1 MNVIRRSRLAAAG
14 AAALS
19 MLVSACAA
27 VGPDYKRPDLL
38 PPLQHRWAADMETAA
53 TLADT
58 PWWQVFDD
66 QALQALIRDATAHN
80 MDLRVAV
87 ARVQESRALAG
98 VAKSFLYPEVNLNA
112 GYTGSQGSRNSQPP
126 GALPGEDRTFNNT
139 SLAASVVWEADLFG
153 RLRRSNEAAFNRY
166 LASEEGRRAV
176 LVTLVSDVATQYFL
190 LRQLDLQLEI
200 AKETLAINDQTVGYY
215 NSRLGGGVS
224 NKLELDQAVANR
236 SVTAASI
243 PDIERQIALVEHAI
257 SVLVGRAPGA
267 VVRGRALTET
277 HLPPTVPVGMPAMLL
292 QRRPDVVE
300 AERLLVAANADV
312 GAAKALFYPTI
323 NLTGTLGGLSG
334 DFGKLLAGD
343 SIIWSV
349 GAGLFQPL
357 YNHGRNTRNFEAAQA
372 RFDQAVAQYQQ
383 AALNGYREVADSL
396 VTIQKLALVRSEQT
410 TGVAALEDASKLSR
424 SRYDAGLANYLE
436 VLIADQQLFQL
447 QLELARTRGDELQ
460 AFAQL
465 YRSLGGGW
473 QMEPTAGQ
481 PVPVT
486 PVPAPPS
493 APAPPPAPKP

>member
-1 MNVIRRSRLAAAG
+1 MSAMLRPRFVTAG
-14 AAALS
+14 AVALS
-19 MLVSACAA
+19 LTVGACAP
-27 VGPDYKRPDLL
+27 VGPNYKRPDLI
-38 PPLQHRWAADMETAA
+38 PPAQHRWADPNESAA

-66 QALQALIRDATAHN
+66 DALQALIRDAVAHN
-80 MDLRVAV
+80 LDLRVAI

-98 VAKSFLYPEVNLNA
+98 VAKSFLYPEINLNA
-112 GYTGSQGSRNSQPP
+112 GYTGNQASRNSQPP
-126 GALPGEDRTFNNT
+126 GAQPDADRTFNNT
-139 SLAASVVWEADLFG
+139 NLGVSVFWEADLFG
-153 RLRRSNEAAFNRY
+153 RLRRNNEVAFNRY

-176 LVTLVSDVATQYFL
+176 LVTLVGDVATSYFL
-190 LRQLDLQLEI
+190 LRELDLQLEI
-200 AKETLAINDQTVGYY
+200 AKETLVINDQTVSYY
-215 NSRLGGGVS
+215 NNRLGGGVS
-224 NKLELDQAVANR
+224 NKLEVDQAVANR

-243 PDIERQIALVEHAI
+243 PDIERQIALAEHAI

-267 VVRGRALTET
+267 VVRGRALTDT
-277 HLPPTVPVGMPAMLL
+277 HVPPSVPVGIPAMLL
-292 QRRPDVVE
+292 ERRPDVVE

-323 NLTGTLGGLSG
+323 SLTGALGGLSG

-357 YNHGRNTRNFEAAQA
+357 YNAGRNKRNFEAAQA

-383 AALNGYREVADSL
+383 SALNAYREVADSL
-396 VTIQKLALVRSEQT
+396 VTIQKLALVRVEQT
-410 TGVAALEDASKLSR
+410 AGVAALEDAAKLSR

-447 QLELARTRGDELQ
+447 QLQLAKTRGDELQ

-473 QMEPTAGQ
+473 QPEQAPGQ
-481 PVPVT
+481 PVPQT
-486 PVPAPPS
+486 PVS
-493 APAPPPAPKP
+493 APPPVPPAKP